1 MEHSA
6 SLEGNGKSTILVL
19 DDERLIRMTLSAKLK
34 RIGFEAVAVAT
45 VKDAVALLQRG
56 GAQQFRAIISDIIM
70 DEMDGFVFR
79 DIVRGLDP
87 SMPMFF
93 MTALDPEEGGGFL
106 KRILEDPNSYY
117 LPKAAK
123 AEVLLRR
130 VQSIVA
136 ARRVERFIERQMEE
150 TRQTMAL
157 AAQVQ
162 RSMLPVRALMGKV
175 GFYTTWWQPK
185 EAVSGDLYEAVPFG
199 EQCYLY
205 VLGDV
210 QGHGVSAALAM
221 TAVQSQLRQLT
232 HREGSPR
239 LAPHEVANLLQRFFR
254 ENLADVSYMTA
265 LICIHRPLAGRVDWI
280 SCGAPDLAVLDF
292 ENPSA
297 GPINPEGRGGVPI
310 GLMPDTVYTARDEVH
325 TPLTKTA
332 VCVAHTDGVL
342 DISRDPEGLERM
354 GDEERMEI
362 RDGLILDARRDG
374 SIVTAPYKFMAACE
388 ALGYS
393 NFADDVTEVI
403 FGARYRPE
411 GTFDAAVAINAEAID
426 QTAREIEEWGAR
438 QGWDVGMTTRVEL
451 VFEEKLM
458 NLFEHGFDYRQRLRE
473 SACVRIRNK
482 RGEVELT
489 VWDCGTQDP
498 SMSVAAGSTDVAF
511 DLANQRFSD
520 GGRGRLMVR
529 DMCHGIARNR
539 YGILNET
546 IYHIPFGDNEKENQE
561 A

>member
-1 MEHSA
+1 MD
-6 SLEGNGKSTILVL
+6 GQGKNKILVL

-45 VKDAVALLQRG
+45 VEEAVALLQRD
-56 GAQQFRAIISDIIM
+56 GARQFGAIITDIIM

-79 DIVRGLDP
+79 DIVRGLDAT
-87 SMPMFF
+87 MPIFF

-106 KRILEDPNSYY
+106 KRILEDADSHY
-117 LPKAAK
+117 LPKSVK
-123 AEVLLRR
+123 AEVMLRR

-136 ARRVERFIERQMEE
+136 SRRVERFIERQMDESQ
-150 TRQTMAL
+150 QTMAL

-162 RSMLPVRALMGKV
+162 RSMLPLRAMMGKT

-185 EAVSGDLYEAVPFG
+185 DAVSGDLYEVVPFG
-199 EQCYLY
+199 ENSYLY

-221 TAVQSQLRQLT
+221 TAVQSQLRQLAQ
-232 HREGSPR
+232 REGPPR

-265 LICIHRPLAGRVDWI
+265 LICVHHPVAGRVDWI
-280 SCGAPDLAVLDF
+280 SCGAPDLSVLDF
-292 ENPSA
+292 ANPDS
-297 GPINPEGRGGVPI
+297 GPVNPEKRGGMPI
-310 GLMPDTVYTARDEVH
+310 GLLPDVVYTARDEVH
-325 TPLTKTA
+325 TALTQTA

-342 DISRDPEGLERM
+342 DISRDPEGLEKM
-354 GDEERMEI
+354 SDEERMQI
-362 RDGLILDARRDG
+362 RDGLLLDARRDG

-388 ALGYS
+388 ALGYA

-411 GTFDAAVAINAEAID
+411 GTFDAAVAISAEAID
-426 QTAREIEEWGAR
+426 QVAREIEDWCAK
-438 QGWDVGMTTRVEL
+438 QGWDAGLSTRVQL

-458 NLFEHGFDYRQRLRE
+458 NLYEHGFDYRQRLRE
-473 SACVRIRNK
+473 SACIRLRAK
-482 RGEVELT
+482 RDEVELT

-511 DLANQRFSD
+511 ELANQRYSD

-529 DMCHGIARNR
+529 NLCHGIARNR

-546 IYHIPFGDNEKENQE
+546 IYHIPFERNETTE